1 MVVSKKILVNDSF
14 DSSGLQLLKENG
26 YELFFGNYNGKELI
40 SFINENQISIL
51 LIRSATLVTKDVVDF
66 CRSLKI
72 IGRGGVG
79 MDNINEEACKERGII
94 TFNTPGGSTKA
105 VAEMV
110 FAHLLS
116 MHRHISDCNRIVK
129 DDICKIKILKREFS
143 NGLELEGR
151 TIGIWGTGRIGNEV
165 ARIALS
171 FGMKVLMYHPSKK
184 ENNIEF
190 NINEN
195 KFNVTIS
202 ISPLDE
208 FLKNSDIITLHI
220 PHQETPVI
228 TEEIISKMKTGA
240 MFINTSRSSN
250 VNETALLNAL
260 RSGKISKAAIDVF
273 SAQPNVALLLHHNV
287 SITPHLGAST
297 TEGQKKISMELARK
311 LLEINQE

>member
-26 YELFFGNYNGKELI
+26 FELFFGNFNGKELI

-94 TFNTPGGSTKA
+94 TFNTPGGSTTA

-110 FAHLLS
+110 FAHLFS

-151 TIGIWGTGRIGNEV
+151 TIGIWGPGRIGNEV

-171 FGMKVLMYHPSKK
+171 LGMKVLMYHPTKK
-184 ENNIEF
+184 ESIIDF
-190 NINEN
+190 NINGN
-195 KFNVTIS
+195 KFHVTIPVS
-202 ISPLDE
+202 NLDD
-208 FLKNSDIITLHI
+208 FLRNSDIISLHV
-220 PHQETPVI
+220 PHHENPII
-228 TEEIISKMKTGA
+228 TEDVISKMKQGV
-240 MFINTSRSSN
+240 MFVNTSRSSN
-250 VNETALLNAL
+250 VNEQALLNAL
-260 RSGKISKAAIDVF
+260 RSGKISKVAIDVF
-273 SAQPNVALLLHHNV
+273 SSQPNVALLLHHNV
-287 SITPHLGAST
+287 SVTPHLGAST

-311 LLEINQE
+311 LIELTI